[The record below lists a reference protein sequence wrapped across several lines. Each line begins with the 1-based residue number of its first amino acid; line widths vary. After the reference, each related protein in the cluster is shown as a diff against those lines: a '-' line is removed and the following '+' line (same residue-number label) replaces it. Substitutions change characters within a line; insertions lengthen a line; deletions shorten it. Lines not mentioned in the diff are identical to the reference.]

1 MNRFMKWLF
10 ETWGG
15 GYFCGL
21 VALVLSL
28 IVFNNLWDFKPEPK
42 TFEVVYT
49 QDSKIYQMWDN
60 GTYELLEYVEV
71 NGDSVLVEYGTTKGF
86 VEELK
91 NKNIKKEK

>member
-1 MNRFMKWLF
+1 MNKFINWLF
-10 ETWGG
+10 ETWNG
-15 GYFCGL
+15 GYFCGMI
-21 VALVLSL
+21 AFVLSL
-28 IVFNNLWDFKPEPK
+28 IVLNNLWDLKPEPK

-71 NGDSVLVEYGTTKGF
+71 NGDSVLVDKGTTKSF